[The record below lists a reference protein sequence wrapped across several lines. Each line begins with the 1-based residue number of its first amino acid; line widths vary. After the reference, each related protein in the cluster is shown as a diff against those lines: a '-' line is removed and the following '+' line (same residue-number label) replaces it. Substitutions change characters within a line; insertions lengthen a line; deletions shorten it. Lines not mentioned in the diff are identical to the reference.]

1 MNRRQCLIFGF
12 VLATS
17 AQSATAD
24 TRGPLALVPNA
35 RKVGGARLK
44 IMLMPVFDLTLYGP
58 QGQWHAEEPFA
69 LRVDYLRALNGRAMA
84 QHAADEISHQGFGDT
99 RRLTAWQTQLKA
111 ILPDV
116 LPGDSMTAV
125 RDSTGATLFFKDKRS
140 IGRIAD
146 TDFGRHFF
154 AICLAPETSRPDLR
168 RGLLGQG

>member
-1 MNRRQCLIFGF
+1 MNRRQCLISGIA
-12 VLATS
+12 LMAS
-17 AQSATAD
+17 AQSAAAD
-24 TRGPLALVPNA
+24 TREPLTLVPDA

-99 RRLTAWQTQLKA
+99 RRLSAWQTQLKA

-116 LPGDSMTAV
+116 LPGDRMTAV
-125 RDSTGATLFFKDKRS
+125 RDSTGSTLFFKDKRS

-146 TDFGRHFF
+146 TDFAKHFF
-154 AICLAPETSRPDLR
+154 AICLAPETSRPELR
-168 RGLLGQG
+168 RGLLGQS